1 MRYAGCCGY
10 CGVRED
16 DAGAELTID
25 HYRPRSY
32 GGAAADDDENLVYC
46 CSKCNAHKGAYWH
59 ETDPPHIRLLHP
71 LHDNMAAHLLE
82 AETSCRTI
90 LVMGYFVMVIASA
103 SQRSNLFKI
112 SRLLRQKTP
121 RNDCNFKPKR
131 V

>member
-1 MRYAGCCGY
+1 
-10 CGVRED
+10 
-16 DAGAELTID
+16 
-25 HYRPRSY
+25 
-32 GGAAADDDENLVYC
+32 
-46 CSKCNAHKGAYWH
+46 
-59 ETDPPHIRLLHP
+59 
-71 LHDNMAAHLLE
+71 MAAHLLE

-121 RNDCNFKPKR
+121 RNDSHSNPQR